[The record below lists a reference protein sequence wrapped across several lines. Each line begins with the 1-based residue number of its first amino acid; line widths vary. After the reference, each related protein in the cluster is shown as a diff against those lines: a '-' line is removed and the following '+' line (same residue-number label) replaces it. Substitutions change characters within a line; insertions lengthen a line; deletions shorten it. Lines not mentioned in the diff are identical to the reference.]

1 MDGVSIDGIF
11 LAADGGGGGG
21 MENLSGLSS
30 DLNKKNNK
38 TLPSFVWQ
46 IKFSSK
52 HVYICK
58 IRIQDPVL
66 DPDFI

>member
-38 TLPSFVWQ
+38 TLPSFVW
-46 IKFSSK
+46 
-52 HVYICK
+52 
-58 IRIQDPVL
+58 
-66 DPDFI
+66 